1 MGGKEGKREE
11 EGRTF
16 ATVVL
21 EVDADGRCRS
31 NEGCDCC
38 ESEFE
43 RHDDDVN
50 GLVGLNEDVSLR
62 PHSSFIET

>member
-1 MGGKEGKREE
+1 MREE
-11 EGRTF
+11 GREREGRTF

-43 RHDDDVN
+43 RHDDDDVN

-62 PHSSFIET
+62 PHLSFIET